1 MVCYDDGDDDDDA
14 SRFITGF
21 DVFGHA
27 TGDNAMA
34 VLHEAISSHGKLA
47 SVLPDHSSQFY

>member
-1 MVCYDDGDDDDDA
+1 MVCYDDDDDDDA